1 MGILN
6 DVQSVLGVG
15 DAFSLWKA
23 INQANIDKAYSQSQN
38 TINELNASATLQRLN
53 NEAAQKYQT
62 NRDGGLNPF
71 TGGGGT
77 DSKKML
83 GYALIGVAALASVY
97 LLIKK

>member
-1 MGILN
+1 MGILS

-15 DAFSLWKA
+15 DAFTVWKA
-23 INQANIDKAYSQSQN
+23 INQANIDKAYNQSQN

-53 NEAAQKYQT
+53 NEAVQISQA
-62 NRDGGLNPF
+62 NRDSGFNPF
-71 TGGGGT
+71 AGGGGT

-97 LLIKK
+97 LLTKK